1 MDINKYNVLREKI
14 KNKDFEGKNK
24 TLDKFLYAFS
34 WIGNAGSI
42 FFAYFLVFPGFL
54 NAISANLIEGNFAT
68 YFAAFL
74 TIIVLAIFE
83 LIKREVLSNS
93 SFDLIK
99 HKYRITK
106 KFVGWLMFS
115 LSLISASFYF
125 SLNGAINFAS
135 TSNEKNIVF
144 EENIDNKID
153 SLTLQYD
160 QYKQQYQ
167 KDNTS
172 LRESNVQLREK
183 ITSTPL
189 NYRTVRKELNDL
201 VEANLNTIELNNE
214 QINNLNSELKEK
226 ILELKNNL
234 NFQKKENK
242 TSDIEGILLFL
253 IISTSIELI
262 IILGVFF
269 RQYYD
274 YNTFL
279 INQSK
284 IEDIIIKRE
293 RYTTLLKFIY
303 NNGSLSQGEKIT
315 GVSKLQ
321 ELVAKNSK
329 IPSSNKFVKIFID
342 ELTIMGILK
351 LEGKRR
357 YIAKSYEDALKEI
370 EKFDENLR
378 LLENLK

>member
-1 MDINKYNVLREKI
+1 MDINKYNILREKI

-54 NAISANLIEGNFAT
+54 KAISANLIDGNFAM
-68 YFAAFL
+68 YFASFL
-74 TIIVLAIFE
+74 TVIVLGIFE
-83 LIKREVLSNS
+83 LVKREVLSNS

-99 HKYRITK
+99 NNYKITK
-106 KFVGWLMFS
+106 KFVGWFLFS

-135 TSNEKNIVF
+135 TSKEKNIVF

-153 SLTLQYD
+153 SITIKYD
-160 QYKQQYQ
+160 KFKEKYED
-167 KDNTS
+167 DNS
-172 LRESNVQLREK
+172 LLREANVKLRNK
-183 ITSTPL
+183 IIETPN
-189 NYRTVRKELNDL
+189 NYITVRKELNKL
-201 VEANLNTIELNNE
+201 VNANLNTIELNNE
-214 QINNLNSELKEK
+214 QINSLNKELDQK
-226 ILELKNNL
+226 ISILKNEL
-234 NFQKKENK
+234 NNQKKENK
-242 TSDIEGILLFL
+242 SNDIEGILLFL

-284 IEDIIIKRE
+284 IENIIIKRE
-293 RYTTLLKFIY
+293 RYITLLKFLY
-303 NNGSLSQGEKIT
+303 KNGSLGQGEKII
-315 GVSKLQ
+315 GISKLQ

-329 IPSSNKFVKIFID
+329 IPSSNKFVKLFID

-370 EKFDENLR
+370 KKFDENLR
-378 LLENLK
+378 LLENLI